1 MYFRLLFGLRCR
13 AHGRNCNGILP
24 SIWKSST
31 LATSFLQ
38 RYVRALSPTRSDQD
52 KSYDRTSFFT
62 RVLYGFLG
70 LGVAVYSVVWGNL
83 NAKCAGEETCCK
95 GEKRAV
101 NGKTPETSPLKIDS
115 GEVRDTSCRFSSFGK
130 IQKKKGKN
138 ARAVSFLRGNTVK
151 RKLQFDGEE
160 GREDEGQ
167 PKRRMQSVSVRYL
180 FCLPFNL

>member
-1 MYFRLLFGLRCR
+1 M
-13 AHGRNCNGILP
+13 LP

-38 RYVRALSPTRSDQD
+38 RYVRTLSPTRSDQD
-52 KSYDRTSFFT
+52 NSYDRTSFFT
-62 RVLYGFLG
+62 RVPYGFLG
-70 LGVAVYSVVWGNL
+70 LGVVVYSVVWGNF

-95 GEKRAV
+95 GEKEL
-101 NGKTPETSPLKIDS
+101 NEKTPETSPLKIDS
-115 GEVRDTSCRFSSFGK
+115 GEVRDTSGRFSSFGK
-130 IQKKKGKN
+130 VQKQKEKN

-160 GREDEGQ
+160 EREDEEQ
-167 PKRRMQSVSVRYL
+167 PKQRTRSVSVRYL